1 MRRHCSVST
10 GWGSAGQAVRASER
24 PIPRAARR
32 TAIRSGLL
40 CTALV
45 SLAWLAVGCAGT
57 GRSPAD
63 QLVDRGDYEAAIL
76 AYQAD
81 EARVPDDPEVQRNY
95 GIALF
100 FAGRRDEAIAKLER
114 ARDLAPNDART
125 LYFLGRAAEETGR
138 TDLAL
143 SSYTGYLSHT
153 KQDAK
158 SVRAKVQE
166 LAVRQATADVAS
178 ALAQER
184 ELDARMVPENTVAV
198 PEFENALRDEELD
211 VLRYGLASV
220 MITDLSRVE
229 SLRVLERERLSA
241 LLGEIALASPASTQS
256 TQSGPE
262 FAPIE
267 TVKGTKQ
274 RLAVLLQPGTG
285 TAYFDGAPDDARDA
299 KFKDAVKAFQRDQ
312 GLGVDGVPG
321 KKTWAALDKAVREV
335 VAESSAQPDRVP
347 TMVERA
353 RVTKETAP
361 RVGTLLGAR
370 RFVQGTFAPV
380 GDDEIQL
387 GASLLEITTGG
398 IQPAGSPV
406 VGKTESVLRLE
417 KDLVFEVLGALG
429 VEPTQEER
437 REIEKM
443 PTNSFLAFMAY
454 SRGLYLEDLG
464 RSEDALGA
472 YMDALRAD
480 PGFTAAKDKE
490 AVLTATPEDESE
502 LDRSEV
508 QQSLGANSV
517 DTADRLTRTGTWNG
531 IGPGPE
537 LDRGDETDPSI
548 TDTGKVGVGTT
559 LIIEG
564 DLPGGTR

>member
-1 MRRHCSVST
+1 MKSQRSMSEGAGRST
-10 GWGSAGQAVRASER
+10 R
-24 PIPRAARR
+24 ARR
-32 TAIRSGLL
+32 GAMAPALPLL
-40 CTALV
+40 VAA
-45 SLAWLAVGCAGT
+45 LAWTLAGCAAS

-63 QLVDRGDYEAAIL
+63 QLVDRGDYDAAIL

-81 EARVPDDPEVQRNY
+81 EARTPDAPEVQRNY

-100 FAGRRDEAIAKLER
+100 FAGRRDEAIARLER
-114 ARDLAPNDART
+114 AKELDPNDART

-143 SSYTGYLSHT
+143 ASYTGYLART
-153 KQDAK
+153 KRDAK
-158 SVRAKVQE
+158 PVRAKVQE

-178 ALAQER
+178 ALAREK

-198 PEFENALRDEELD
+198 PEFENALRDQELD

-220 MITDLSRVE
+220 MITDLGKVE
-229 SLRVLERERLSA
+229 SLRVLERQHLSV
-241 LLGEIALASPASTQS
+241 LLSELALASPASSQPS
-256 TQSGPE
+256 SADPE

-285 TAYFDGAPDDARDA
+285 TAYYGGPADDARDA

-335 VAESSAQPDRVP
+335 MAEASAQPDRIP
-347 TMVERA
+347 TMVEKA

-398 IQPAGSPV
+398 VQPAGSPV

-429 VEPTQEER
+429 VEATPEER
-437 REIEKM
+437 REIEKL

-472 YMDALRAD
+472 YLDALRAD

-490 AVLTATPEDESE
+490 ALMTVTPDDEVQ

-508 QQSLGANSV
+508 QESLGRGSV
-517 DTADRLTRTGTWNG
+517 DTADRLTRTATWNG

-537 LDRGDETDPSI
+537 QDRGDETDPSI

-559 LIIEG
+559 IIIEG